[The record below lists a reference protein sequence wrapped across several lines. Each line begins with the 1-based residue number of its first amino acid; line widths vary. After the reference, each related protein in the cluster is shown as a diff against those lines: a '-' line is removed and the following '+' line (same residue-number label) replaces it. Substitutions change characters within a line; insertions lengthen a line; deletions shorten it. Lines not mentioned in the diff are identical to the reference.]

1 VVRSARSGV
10 TLAGTAVDFKDR
22 SWSREGKPGP
32 WDVIVIGSGMGGMI
46 AAALLAKCG
55 RRVLVLE
62 QHYVPGGFTHTFA
75 RKGYTWDVGVH
86 AIGEVTTRSMPGRLL
101 ASLTDGRLEWA
112 SLGPVYDSFHLP
124 DGFHIDYPDNPL
136 QFKENLLEAFPN
148 ETRGIEEYLRIAKE
162 VGQGMRAYYLSRV
175 LPPSIGSVSQQV
187 LGRKVQH
194 YLGTTAQS
202 VTDTL
207 TREPKLR
214 AMMTA
219 QWGYYGAKPSR
230 AAFAMQALVVKHF
243 AWGGYYPVG
252 GSGQIARQLLRTVA
266 DAGGWSRVRAD
277 VKEILVEGGAA
288 VGVRMA
294 DGETIRA
301 KKVVSA
307 VGALSTISRLLPSTE
322 KSELWAREISQ
333 IGSGP
338 AHVCLYMGFKG
349 DIRKAGAG
357 PNNQWFYD
365 TWDTA
370 EDKWDVST
378 ETLGKDIPALYV
390 SFPSLK
396 DPTHE
401 PGPELRHTGEAVTF
415 VPWSVFEPWRDKR
428 WMRRGDEYE
437 QFKERMQQALLD
449 KLFKRMPGLKPLLD
463 FVELSTPLSTDHFTR
478 ASAGSIY
485 GLESTPERFRCKW
498 LRPKSPLQ
506 NLYFAGVDSG
516 APGVI
521 GAAMGGALAAVAAE
535 PVAALNYLRRGVL

>member
-1 VVRSARSGV
+1 MVS
-10 TLAGTAVDFKDR
+10 LKDT
-22 SWSREGKPGP
+22 SWSRDGKPGP

-46 AAALLAKCG
+46 AAALLAKVG

-62 QHYVPGGFTHTFA
+62 QHYVPGGFTHTFS
-75 RKGYTWDVGVH
+75 RRGYTWDVGVH

-101 ASLTDGRLEWA
+101 HALTDGRLQWA
-112 SLGPVYDSFHLP
+112 SLGPVYDAFFLP
-124 DGFHIDYPDNPL
+124 DGFQIDYPDNPL
-136 QFKENLLEAFPN
+136 QFKENLLAAFPK
-148 ETRGIEEYLRIAKE
+148 ETKGVTEYLRIAKE

-175 LPPSIGSVSQQV
+175 LPQGVGSVSERL

-194 YLGTTAQS
+194 YLTTTAQS
-202 VTDTL
+202 VTDSL

-243 AWGGYYPVG
+243 LWGGYYPVG
-252 GSGQIARQLLRTVA
+252 GSGQIARQLLRSVA

-277 VKEILVEGGAA
+277 VQEIVIEEGRA

-294 DGETIRA
+294 DGEVIRA

-307 VGALSTISRLLPSTE
+307 VGALATIQRLLPSNAQ
-322 KSELWAREISQ
+322 SQGWAREIQQ

-357 PNNQWFYD
+357 PNNCWFYD
-365 TWDTA
+365 TWDTE
-370 EDKWDVST
+370 EDVWNVSP
-378 ETLGKDIPALYV
+378 ESIGKDTPALYV

-396 DPTHE
+396 DPEHD
-401 PGPELRHTGEAVTF
+401 PGPEVRHTGEAVTF

-437 QFKERMQQALLD
+437 AFKQRMQDALLN
-449 KLFKRMPGLKPLLD
+449 KLFQRMPGLKGMLEYA
-463 FVELSTPLSTDHFTR
+463 ELSTPLSTDHFTR
-478 ASAGSIY
+478 ASHGSIY
-485 GLESTPERFRCKW
+485 GLESTPERFRCRW
-498 LRPKSPLQ
+498 LRPGSPIP
-506 NLYFAGVDSG
+506 NLYLAGVDSG

-521 GAAMGGALAAVAAE
+521 GAAMGGAMAAVAAE
-535 PVAALNYLRRGVL
+535 PVAALNFLRRGVL